1 LGDLPS
7 PTKSRLTVIRLRTT
21 TCGNTRG
28 KQRGIASLLSG
39 YSAASAA
46 STLQGQRSLTRFSDE
61 HLGQV
66 LVVPAAAAAFH
77 DEAVSAWMLFQ

>member
-1 LGDLPS
+1 LPES
-7 PTKSRLTVIRLRTT
+7 ATKNRPLE
-21 TCGNTRG
+21 
-28 KQRGIASLLSG
+28 
-39 YSAASAA
+39 
-46 STLQGQRSLTRFSDE
+46 QGQRSLTRFSDE

>member
-1 LGDLPS
+1 MRWQWRIDEVLS
-7 PTKSRLTVIRLRTT
+7 EAWNSRRQNYGGIYREIR
-21 TCGNTRG
+21 
-28 KQRGIASLLSG
+28 
-39 YSAASAA
+39 
-46 STLQGQRSLTRFSDE
+46 QGQRSLTRFSDE